1 MLSGPYKKG
10 PFTVIARNQPA
21 KNKYIQ
27 SATLNGKPL
36 NEPFIKHA
44 DIANGSTLVF
54 VMGPKPNKK
63 WGLGGAKRL
72 R

>member
-10 PFTVIARNQPA
+10 PFTVIAKNQSTR
-21 KNKYIQ
+21 NKYIQ

-36 NEPFIKHA
+36 RQPFINHA

-54 VMGPKPNKK
+54 VMGAQPNKK
-63 WGLGGAKRL
+63 WGLASSSR
-72 R
+72 